1 MWMSYSRELYQVD
14 SPCSAKQ
21 GMCFKALLYILESYR
36 LEKTFKIIESNHQAD
51 LLSTITKPRLSATST
66 FLNRII
72 E

>member
-36 LEKTFKIIESNHQAD
+36 LEKTFKIIESKLHMIQK
-51 LLSTITKPRLSATST
+51 LSLMY
-66 FLNRII
+66 
-72 E
+72 